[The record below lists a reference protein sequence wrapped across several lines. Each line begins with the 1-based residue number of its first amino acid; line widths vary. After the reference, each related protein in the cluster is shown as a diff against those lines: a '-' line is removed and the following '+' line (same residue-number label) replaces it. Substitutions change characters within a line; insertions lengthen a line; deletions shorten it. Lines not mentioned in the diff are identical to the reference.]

1 MKKKIYYT
9 FYITQ
14 DIHENLN
21 LGGRIN
27 LSINDKK
34 VQDIVDYALISID
47 KEEGSNKPHVLSKI
61 LNVSKQVKKK
71 NGYIYRNIIF

>member
-1 MKKKIYYT
+1 MKRKYT
-9 FYITQ
+9 FYFTQ
-14 DIHENLN
+14 DIHENLK

-34 VQDIVDYALISID
+34 VQDIVDYALTSIYN
-47 KEEGSNKPHVLSKI
+47 EEGSNKPHVLSKI

-71 NGYIYRNIIF
+71 KLVTFIEI